1 MIQRI
6 DYWLNGVTMYRLVAY
21 YLAWLVAVAA
31 VLSGLGVM
39 LLDPYAL
46 LFSAGFF
53 MALCW
58 LSNTIFAAAFRVPVN
73 VESAYISA
81 LILALIIA
89 PLSGYGDL
97 VAMGWVAVLA
107 MASKYMLALWGK
119 HIFNPIAVAVVI
131 TTFAI
136 NQTASWW
143 VGTGPMLPFVLIGG
157 VLLVRKLRRV
167 GMVLSFLL
175 AATFTT
181 LGVSLFEG
189 SHLLNSVSALW
200 VASPL
205 LFFGFAI
212 LTEPLTMPPTFR
224 MQLVYGGLVGI
235 LFAPQLHLG
244 AFYFTPELAI
254 VLGNLMSYVVSPK
267 HKLVLEIKD
276 KIHLGADLWDFVF
289 EADRPL
295 AYLPGQYMEWTLGHV
310 DPDIRGNRRYFT
322 LASSPTEK
330 MLRLGVKFPQDLSS
344 FKQAML
350 DMGRGAT
357 IVAAQLAGDFTLPH
371 DLSQKCVLIAGG
383 IGITPFRSM
392 IKYALDKDERRPLTL
407 FYAARTSAELVYT
420 DIFAQAQQ
428 QLGLKT
434 IYTLTDPTQVP
445 IDWRERVG
453 YLDANVIAAE
463 VPDYAHSLFY
473 LSGPNTMVLAFEATL
488 IAMGVQRSHIRK
500 DFFPGF
506 A

>member
-31 VLSGLGVM
+31 VLSGLRVM

-107 MASKYMLALWGK
+107 MASKYMLAPWGK

-157 VLLVRKLRRV
+157 VLLVRKLRHV

-175 AATFTT
+175 AATLTT

-289 EADRPL
+289 EPNRPL
-295 AYLPGQYMEWTLGHV
+295 AYLPGNIW
-310 DPDIRGNRRYFT
+310 N
-322 LASSPTEK
+322 
-330 MLRLGVKFPQDLSS
+330 
-344 FKQAML
+344 
-350 DMGRGAT
+350 
-357 IVAAQLAGDFTLPH
+357 
-371 DLSQKCVLIAGG
+371 
-383 IGITPFRSM
+383 
-392 IKYALDKDERRPLTL
+392 
-407 FYAARTSAELVYT
+407 
-420 DIFAQAQQ
+420 
-428 QLGLKT
+428 GLWVMP
-434 IYTLTDPTQVP
+434 TLTFVAIAVTSP
-445 IDWRERVG
+445 WRHH
-453 YLDANVIAAE
+453 
-463 VPDYAHSLFY
+463 P
-473 LSGPNTMVLAFEATL
+473 
-488 IAMGVQRSHIRK
+488 RK
-500 DFFPGF
+500 KRCG
-506 A
+506 